1 METNGTSALSEIN
14 VPLWEKRI
22 QELIKLLQQQLN
34 LASQGRIEEIEALVA
49 QSDPVVKQLSEAQVL
64 ERDGF
69 KAEKQKLEKLYRKI
83 YLALTDR
90 HKGISNELQSVR
102 KGRRTLKAYR
112 GNV

>member
-1 METNGTSALSEIN
+1 MKTSDASAFSEVNI
-14 VPLWEKRI
+14 PLWKKRI

-34 LASQGRIEEIEALVA
+34 LASQGRIGEVEALVS

-64 ERDGF
+64 ERGEF
-69 KAEKQKLEKLYRKI
+69 KADKQKLEKLYRKI

-90 HKGISNELQSVR
+90 HEGISSELQSIR
-102 KGRRTLKAYR
+102 KGRKTLKAYR